1 MAGLSMGSGQTKS
14 ITLANL
20 DKFSHIG
27 LFSGGSISA
36 AEAAEIPD
44 FKQKAKLV
52 FVGYGSVEGGAANAK
67 ANAEALKQAGVNS
80 HYHESAGTAHE
91 WQTWRRNL
99 HAFAPLMFQN

>member
-1 MAGLSMGSGQTKS
+1 
-14 ITLANL
+14 LANL

-27 LFSGGSISA
+27 LFSGGSISP
-36 AEAAEIPD
+36 AEAQAID
-44 FKQKAKLV
+44 GFKDKAKLV
-52 FVGYGSVEGGAANAK
+52 FVGYGSVEGSAANAK

-99 HAFAPLMFQN
+99 HSFAPLLFQN